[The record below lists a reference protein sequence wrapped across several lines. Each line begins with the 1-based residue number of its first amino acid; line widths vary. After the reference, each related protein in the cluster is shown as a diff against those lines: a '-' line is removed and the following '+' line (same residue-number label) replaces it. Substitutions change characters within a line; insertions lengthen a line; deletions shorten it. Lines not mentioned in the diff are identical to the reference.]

1 MKRSQRW
8 LLLFLAVMIALGAAW
23 QFVPLADAQA
33 RLTALPAKGI
43 GYESIDAPLSDSER
57 VIFGDASVLKRA
69 YRVGSD
75 RFSVIVIDGTRNRH
89 AVHDP
94 MLCAR
99 GGGWSI
105 AARAPFALPG
115 GAGELVTITK
125 GDQTSEV
132 LYWFSDGVDRHAS
145 PTSYWLQSTLRR
157 LTFGASGEEAVLVL
171 LQAEPGR
178 AIDWR
183 RLLSDRFMAA
193 TAF

>member
-8 LLLFLAVMIALGAAW
+8 LLLFLVVAIALGAAW
-23 QFVPLADAQA
+23 QFVPLSDAQA
-33 RLTALPAKGI
+33 RLTALPTKGI
-43 GYESIDAPLSDSER
+43 GYESVDVPISDSER
-57 VIFGDASVLKRA
+57 IIFGDASVLKRA
-69 YRVGSD
+69 YRIGAD
-75 RFSVIVIDGTRNRH
+75 RLSVIIIDGTRNRH

-94 MLCAR
+94 MLCVR
-99 GGGWSI
+99 GGGWTISQ
-105 AARAPFALPG
+105 RVPFPLPG

-125 GDQTSEV
+125 GEQASEV

-145 PTSYWLQSTLRR
+145 PSSYWLQATLRR
-157 LTFGASGEEAVLVL
+157 LTFGASGDEAVLVL

-183 RLLSDRFMAA
+183 RLLADRFLAL